1 MKFWLDFR
9 LKVRKF
15 FREHKRVIIIIVI
28 IWGLIIAINYFL
40 KGKQEPVKPITT
52 YDPHS
57 PVMDETDKV
66 PDEYKEPI
74 NNLIDNY
81 VNYCNNKEYE
91 NAYNLLSNEFKS
103 KYCNTLDGFKSYV
116 DELFDEKKIYN
127 IQNYSNVDNVYVY
140 RIRLLEDILATG
152 TTDGYEYKEEKI
164 AIEKE
169 NGVLKLSLNGY
180 IGEKQL
186 GIIAEDEYMR
196 INIVKKDVT
205 YEAENYT
212 VEITNKTGN
221 YINLLDNTESDEV
234 VMKVNGDTRTVK
246 GLENGNLVVL
256 PNSKKTIQLPFDKY
270 FDDGANADSL
280 VFNAI
285 RILPEFSGDKD
296 KAKQEK
302 DKAVKLYSLT
312 INLQPNNK

>member
-152 TTDGYEYKEEKI
+152 TTDGYEYKEE
-164 AIEKE
+164 
-169 NGVLKLSLNGY
+169 
-180 IGEKQL
+180 
-186 GIIAEDEYMR
+186 M
-196 INIVKKDVT
+196 
-205 YEAENYT
+205 
-212 VEITNKTGN
+212 
-221 YINLLDNTESDEV
+221 
-234 VMKVNGDTRTVK
+234 
-246 GLENGNLVVL
+246 
-256 PNSKKTIQLPFDKY
+256 
-270 FDDGANADSL
+270 
-280 VFNAI
+280 VF
-285 RILPEFSGDKD
+285 
-296 KAKQEK
+296 
-302 DKAVKLYSLT
+302 
-312 INLQPNNK
+312 

>member
-116 DELFDEKKIYN
+116 DEISLKNDIIPVNKLDNCPNNNGPAIIIIEAKSPRTTKTTIN
-127 IQNYSNVDNVYVY
+127 ILNHLGSP
-140 RIRLLEDILATG
+140 
-152 TTDGYEYKEEKI
+152 
-164 AIEKE
+164 
-169 NGVLKLSLNGY
+169 LSLKNLTHGFSAYAIINAKKNGA
-180 IGEKQL
+180 IMV
-186 GIIAEDEYMR
+186 IIFAS
-196 INIVKKDVT
+196 IPIHNP
-205 YEAENYT
+205 
-212 VEITNKTGN
+212 
-221 YINLLDNTESDEV
+221 
-234 VMKVNGDTRTVK
+234 
-246 GLENGNLVVL
+246 LV
-256 PNSKKTIQLPFDKY
+256 
-270 FDDGANADSL
+270 
-280 VFNAI
+280 
-285 RILPEFSGDKD
+285 
-296 KAKQEK
+296 
-302 DKAVKLYSLT
+302 
-312 INLQPNNK
+312 